1 MSALC
6 IDGMNLALAKGSGI
20 ATYGRNLLANARAIG
35 LQTQVLDGPR
45 EDRAAS
51 GDRSTTTR
59 IDRYGRTVASRW
71 GRRVRPLPSSDHPA
85 AALVDLQWSADDL
98 FHYARRAYRRHG
110 TQTAV
115 TFEATHGTPAPSAMH
130 WTAILPMRAKGMP
143 NIHTFHDLIPMKLPG
158 STADDPD
165 RYRALC
171 QSIADRA
178 DHIAAVS
185 ETTRQDVIRLLGVDP
200 DRVTTTYQAIDLT
213 EAAMSRADS
222 EIAAEIERAFALGW
236 KGYFLFFGAIEPKKN
251 IGRLIEAYLAS
262 DVETPL
268 VIVGGRSWLADA
280 ELDLL
285 DRIRAED
292 PSPSRR
298 IRHHDYLPA
307 AQLAGLI
314 RGARA
319 TLFPSLDEGFG
330 LPVLES
336 MALGTAVLT
345 STAGALPE
353 VAGEAAVMVDPYD
366 VAALSQ
372 AIRMLDGDAGLR
384 DELVDKGRLQADR
397 FSPQAYQKRLRQLYG
412 KVGIL

>member
-1 MSALC
+1 MGAIC

-35 LQTQVLDGPR
+35 LQTQVLDGPHAPV
-45 EDRAAS
+45 DAAI
-51 GDRSTTTR
+51 DRSPMTR
-59 IDRYGRTVASRW
+59 LDRYGRTVASRW
-71 GRRVRPLPSSDHPA
+71 GRRARPVPSPNRASDIH
-85 AALVDLQWSADDL
+85 WSADDL

-110 TQTAV
+110 TETAV
-115 TFEATHGTPAPSAMH
+115 TFKGSKDAPPPSAMH
-130 WTAILPMRAKGMP
+130 WTSILPMRARGVP
-143 NIHTFHDLIPMKLPG
+143 NIHTFHDLIPLRLPG
-158 STADDPD
+158 STADDPA
-165 RYRALC
+165 RYLTLC

-178 DHIAAVS
+178 DHIATVS
-185 ETTRQDVIRLLGVDP
+185 ETTRQDVIRLLGVQP
-200 DRVTTTYQAIDLT
+200 DRVTTTYQTIDLAET
-213 EAAMSRADS
+213 ATSRPDA
-222 EIAAEIERAFALGW
+222 EVAAEIERTFALGW
-236 KGYFLFFGAIEPKKN
+236 KSYFLFFGAIEPKKN
-251 IGRLIEAYLAS
+251 IGRLIEAYMAS
-262 DVETPL
+262 DVDTPL

-285 DRIRAED
+285 NRIRADD
-292 PSPSRR
+292 PSRSRR
-298 IRHHDYLPA
+298 IRQYDYLPSN
-307 AQLAGLI
+307 QLAGLI

-366 VAALSQ
+366 VAALSH
-372 AIRMLDGDAGLR
+372 AIRMLDGDSGLR

-397 FSPQAYQKRLRQLYG
+397 FSPKAYQQRLRQLYG